1 MFRRRTFAVGV
12 AAGCAVVVGFLAGAG
27 KWPSARLQAF
37 VQQWEGRPSAGTGAG
52 KARGAFRQAVARVSA
67 TLGAHDAAAAGT
79 PATSGGV
86 IPLETVP
93 IDQLSEWE
101 LDLLTTPDS

>member
-1 MFRRRTFAVGV
+1 MFRRITFAVGA
-12 AAGCAVVVGFLAGAG
+12 AAGSAVVVVLLAGTG
-27 KWPSARLQAF
+27 KWPSAGLKVF
-37 VQQWEGRPSAGTGAG
+37 VQQWAGRPPMGTVAG

-67 TLGAHDAAAAGT
+67 TRAHDSAAGGT

-93 IDQLSEWE
+93 IDELSEWE